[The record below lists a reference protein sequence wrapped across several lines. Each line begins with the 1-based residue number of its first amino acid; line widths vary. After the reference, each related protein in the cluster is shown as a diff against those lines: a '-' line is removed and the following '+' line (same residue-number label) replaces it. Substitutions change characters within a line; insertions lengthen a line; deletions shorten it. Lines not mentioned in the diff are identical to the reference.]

1 MCQYTMYLLL
11 NEGCMFVLPSC
22 TADYV
27 QQTPLGTGG
36 TQPMISVI
44 SIGLALP
51 LIIVI
56 ITAIAVFVAVRR
68 KRLRACMKQKSR
80 IEPPNSDMRNPLPLH
95 FTAASETTNKVQNS
109 KDPRTDRQ
117 GACASECIQS
127 TCFWESNKQDK
138 HSEDP
143 LVLVIYSPNSPEKD
157 KRVVMEQLVRNLAR
171 HCTTECYDSSR
182 SSLRQNVSAW
192 LENIS
197 EKASVIL
204 CVCDAQFKKEW
215 CSGSFTERPTA
226 PEWTGVS
233 LVFSLGQLAYAT
245 LSKNIPLSRKFAV
258 VLLRQSDQQ
267 HIPEYLSG
275 TKLFLVDQV
284 EEIAR
289 FVHEIPK
296 CVKPEH

>member
-1 MCQYTMYLLL
+1 
-11 NEGCMFVLPSC
+11 
-22 TADYV
+22 
-27 QQTPLGTGG
+27 
-36 TQPMISVI
+36 
-44 SIGLALP
+44 
-51 LIIVI
+51 
-56 ITAIAVFVAVRR
+56 
-68 KRLRACMKQKSR
+68 MKQKSR
-80 IEPPNSDMRNPLPLH
+80 IESSNSEIQN
-95 FTAASETTNKVQNS
+95 ASETTNELQVQNS
-109 KDPRTDRQ
+109 KDSQT
-117 GACASECIQS
+117 GACVSECIQS

-138 HSEDP
+138 HSEGP

-197 EKASVIL
+197 KKASVIL

-215 CSGSFTERPTA
+215 SQQSFTERPTA

-245 LSKNIPLSRKFAV
+245 LSKSIPLSTKFAV
-258 VLLRQSDQQ
+258 VLLRQSDHR
-267 HIPEYLSG
+267 HIPEYLSS
-275 TKLFLVDQV
+275 TKRFLVDQV
-284 EEIAR
+284 EEIAQ

>member
-1 MCQYTMYLLL
+1 MYLLL
-11 NEGCMFVLPSC
+11 NEGCMFVLPSG
-22 TADYV
+22 TADYI
-27 QQTPLGTGG
+27 QQTPIVTGG
-36 TQPMISVI
+36 VQPMISVI
-44 SIGLALP
+44 IGTGLAL
-51 LIIVI
+51 IIIIII

-68 KRLRACMKQKSR
+68 KRRQKQRSR
-80 IEPPNSDMRNPLPLH
+80 IESTNSDIQNPLPLH
-95 FTAASETTNKVQNS
+95 STSETTNKVQNS
-109 KDPRTDRQ
+109 KDPRTDHQ

-127 TCFWESNKQDK
+127 TCFFESNKQDK

-143 LVLVIYSPNSPEKD
+143 LVLVIYSPNSPDKD
-157 KRVVMEQLVRNLAR
+157 KDVVMEYLVRNLGK
-171 HCTTECYDSSR
+171 HCTQTECYDSSR

-197 EKASVIL
+197 KKASVIL

-215 CSGSFTERPTA
+215 SQQ
-226 PEWTGVS
+226 S
-233 LVFSLGQLAYAT
+233 LSSPLIFSLGQLVYAM

-267 HIPEYLSG
+267 HIPVYLSS
-275 TKLFLVDQV
+275 TKQFLVDQV

>member
-1 MCQYTMYLLL
+1 MYLLL

-27 QQTPLGTGG
+27 QQTPVVTGG

-44 SIGLALP
+44 IGTGLALP

-56 ITAIAVFVAVRR
+56 ITAITVFVAVRR
-68 KRLRACMKQKSR
+68 KRSK
-80 IEPPNSDMRNPLPLH
+80 IESTNSEIQN
-95 FTAASETTNKVQNS
+95 ATNKVQVQNS
-109 KDPRTDRQ
+109 KDLRTGHQR
-117 GACASECIQS
+117 ACVPKCIQS

-267 HIPEYLSG
+267 HIPEYLSS

>member
-1 MCQYTMYLLL
+1 MYLLL

-22 TADYV
+22 TADYI
-27 QQTPLGTGG
+27 QQTPVVTGG

-44 SIGLALP
+44 IGIGLTLF
-51 LIIVI
+51 IIVIII

-68 KRLRACMKQKSR
+68 KRRPRSKIESTNSEIQK
-80 IEPPNSDMRNPLPLH
+80 
-95 FTAASETTNKVQNS
+95 ATNKVQVQNS
-109 KDPRTDRQ
+109 KDSQTGHQ
-117 GACASECIQS
+117 GVCASECIQS
-127 TCFWESNKQDK
+127 TCFLESNKQDK

-157 KRVVMEQLVRNLAR
+157 KRVVMEQLVRNLGK

-233 LVFSLGQLAYAT
+233 LIFSLGQLAYAT
-245 LSKNIPLSRKFAV
+245 LSKSIPLSRKFAV

-275 TKLFLVDQV
+275 TKQFLVDEV